1 LSLAIIAAISRGMI
15 VPLIG
20 RVASLPDSMD
30 TLLQD
35 IRYAARKLLR
45 TPAFT
50 VIALATLSLAIG
62 ATTAIF
68 SIVNGVLL
76 KPLPFANP
84 SELVRIGMLG
94 RDAKMGNLSA
104 PDFFDYR
111 NQNHSFVAVAPFR
124 DGESANLSVEGS
136 EPSRLNAAIVG
147 ATFFNVLGVKMNL
160 GRGFIPGEDEKGAQR
175 VAVISDKLWRSVF
188 NGDARIVGRPISLN
202 GEIYKVIG
210 VAPRSL
216 TYPDNPDVWMPFV
229 FEPWMVDPENRG
241 AHFFSAIARMRP
253 GVTLDAAKRDMQTI
267 GGRLQAEYPQSN
279 TNLSGAAELLQT
291 TITGDVK
298 RALYTMFGA
307 VGLVLLIACANV
319 ANLLLVRASGRETE
333 IAVRT
338 ALGAG
343 RGRIVQQLITESVM
357 LSAAGAILGGL
368 IASWSVDAIVAAG
381 PQGLPRL
388 ENIVIDARV
397 LAFSAALAIV
407 TGLLFG
413 LSPAIHSASAELG
426 QMLKEGVRGVS
437 GRRGAHRT
445 RSMLV
450 ITEMALAVVLLV
462 GAGLMIKSFVKLV
475 HVDPGFQTEH
485 IVTFDV
491 SLPGKKYPFDRH
503 LRRFATQVGQGLE
516 SLPGTQSVAV
526 AFPRPL
532 QPVGMRTSFDVVGRP
547 PAPND
552 KRTTTDVRPA
562 SANFFSTMGIHVVR
576 GRVFSKAE
584 EDFGVPPVV
593 VVTEAFVKKYF
604 PNENPIGQRI
614 KLGLAHDTS
623 EAKESSVTMQGEIIG
638 IVNDVR
644 QRSLDR
650 DPAPA
655 TYVGWGTYPLSSIS
669 FLVRSRAEAQ
679 TVAAGIRERVRAVDP
694 ELPIYDLKT
703 MTDVVSQSV
712 AQPRFYMILLTAFA
726 VLALLLAALGIY
738 GVISYSV
745 SQRTRELGIRIALG
759 ATQDRVVRLVLG
771 QGMALTSLGVLVGLV
786 GAYWLVR
793 LLASML
799 FGVTATDAPT
809 FVAVSVVLLG
819 VAGAASYL
827 PARRASRVDPVTAM
841 RAE

>member
-1 LSLAIIAAISRGMI
+1 
-15 VPLIG
+15 
-20 RVASLPDSMD
+20 MD
-30 TLLQD
+30 TLLND

-50 VIALATLSLAIG
+50 IIALTTLSLAIG

-76 KPLPFANP
+76 EPLPFAKP

-94 RDAKMGNLSA
+94 RDTKMGAFSA
-104 PDFFDYR
+104 PDFVDFR
-111 NQNHSFVAVAPFR
+111 NQNHSLVSVAAFQQGV
-124 DGESANLSVEGS
+124 SANLSVEGS
-136 EPSRLNAAIVG
+136 EPRRLNGASVG
-147 ATFFNVLGVKMNL
+147 ASFFNVLGVPMNL
-160 GRGFIPGEDEKGAQR
+160 GRGFVDGEDQAGAEH
-175 VAVISDKLWRSVF
+175 VVVLSDKLWRSVF
-188 NGDARIVGRPISLN
+188 NADAGIVGRAISIN
-202 GEIYKVIG
+202 GEMFKVIG

-216 TYPDNPDVWMPFV
+216 NYPDTPDLWMPLV
-229 FEPWMVDPENRG
+229 FEPWMLDPENRG

-253 GVTLDAAKRDMQTI
+253 GMTLDAARRDLQTI
-267 GGRLQAEYPQSN
+267 GNRLQAEYPQSN
-279 TNLSGAAELLQT
+279 TNLTGTAELLQT

-298 RALYTMFGA
+298 NALYTMFGA
-307 VGLVLLIACANV
+307 VGFVLLIACANV

-338 ALGAG
+338 ALGAD
-343 RGRIVQQLITESVM
+343 RRRIIQQLITESVM
-357 LSAAGAILGGL
+357 LSVAGAFIGGL

-381 PQGLPRL
+381 PRGLPRI
-388 ENIVIDARV
+388 ENITIDARV
-397 LAFSAALAIV
+397 LAFSAALAIL

-413 LSPAIHSASAELG
+413 LSPAIHAASADLG
-426 QMLKEGVRGVS
+426 QMLKEGVRGMS

-450 ITEMALAVVLLV
+450 VTEMALAVVLLV
-462 GAGLMIKSFVKLV
+462 GAGLLIKSFVKLTR
-475 HVDPGFQTEH
+475 VDPGFETEH
-485 IVTFDV
+485 IVAFDV
-491 SLPGKKYPFDRH
+491 ALPDKKYPAERYV
-503 LRRFATQVGQGLE
+503 RAFATQVEQGLS

-526 AFPRPL
+526 AFARPL
-532 QPVGMRTSFDVVGRP
+532 QPIGMRTAFNVVGKP

-552 KRTTTDVRPA
+552 KRMTVDVRPA
-562 SANFFSTMGIHVVR
+562 SANFFSTMGIRVVR

-584 EDFGVPPVV
+584 ESFGPPPAVV
-593 VVTEAFVKKYF
+593 VSEALVKKYF

-614 KLGLAHDTS
+614 VLGLSHDTS
-623 EAKESSVTMQGEIIG
+623 EAKGSEVTAGGEIVG
-638 IVNDVR
+638 IVSDVR
-644 QRSLDR
+644 QRGLDR
-650 DPAPA
+650 DPVPA
-655 TYVGWGTYPLSSIS
+655 VYVGWGTFPLSNIS
-669 FLVRSRAEAQ
+669 FLVRSRADAQ

-694 ELPIYDLKT
+694 ELPIYNMKAMGDAL
-703 MTDVVSQSV
+703 SQSV

-726 VLALLLAALGIY
+726 ALALLLAALGIY

-759 ATQDRVVRLVLG
+759 ATQERVVRLVLG
-771 QGMALTSLGVLVGLV
+771 QGMALTSVGIAAGLV

-809 FVAVSVVLLG
+809 FAGVSVVLLG

-827 PARRASRVDPVTAM
+827 PARRAARVDPVTAM